1 MIRAYSHAVDRRSFI
16 RTGAV
21 ASAASLVSGVGSSL
35 LSTKETHD
43 EDAAA
48 LASSVAQHPARGHAR
63 VWWSGEAGDRGRLAL
78 TFDDG
83 PTEQFTARLLD
94 LLRDRR
100 IPATFFVIGELVE
113 RHPDLVRRARD
124 EGHELGNHSFDHVS
138 AVRLDAA
145 GVHDGMARGAQ
156 VIEQTIGVRP
166 RWYRPPR
173 GEVTSAT
180 LLSAQDLHQDVALW
194 SVVRDGPDGGAADD
208 DRHGVLRHL
217 SAAAH
222 PGAVVDLH
230 DGIGRSA
237 WDGLPSKTLLARRA
251 AELAVLPDV
260 LTAWAAQGYE
270 FTTLSDLIP
279 A

>member
-1 MIRAYSHAVDRRSFI
+1 MDRRAFL

-21 ASAASLVSGVGSSL
+21 ASGAAVVSGAAT
-35 LSTKETHD
+35 STWSTEHTHAT
-43 EDAAA
+43 DAAA
-48 LASSVAQHPARGHAR
+48 LASSVAQRPSRGHAR
-63 VWWSGEAGDRGRLAL
+63 IWWSGEDGAHRLAL

-83 PTEQFTARLLD
+83 PTEEFTAGLLD
-94 LLRDRR
+94 LLHGRGIR
-100 IPATFFVIGELVE
+100 ATFFVIGELVR

-124 EGHELGNHSFDHVS
+124 EGHELANHSFDHVS
-138 AVRLDAA
+138 AARLDAA
-145 GVHDGMARGAQ
+145 GVRDGMARGVQA
-156 VIEQTIGVRP
+156 IEQTIGARP

-180 LLSAQDLHQDVALW
+180 LLASHDLHQDVALW
-194 SVVRDGPDGGAADD
+194 SVVRDGADGGAADD
-208 DRHGVLRHL
+208 DRDGVRRHL

-237 WDGLPSKTLLARRA
+237 WVGPPSGSLLTRRR

-260 LTAWAAQGYE
+260 LTAWAAQGYA
-270 FTTLSDLIP
+270 FVTLSELIP
-279 A
+279 L